1 MKSIDKITIF
11 RHIGKKYTYF
21 LAISYPYLQS
31 KIKYDNIAIKFRLY
45 TIFILIDYCERKV
58 GMKKKFNKVTVLYS
72 AVVIT
77 TLVYIFWR
85 AFFTI
90 PFHLGITSCI
100 FGLLLFLSETLGAI
114 ETIQHCYG
122 MGEELVPDLPQID
135 KHDYPDIDVFI
146 ATYNEPCELLYKT
159 INGCLY
165 MKYPDK
171 NKVHIYILDDGNR
184 SEIRELAA
192 TMKVGYITRTKHL
205 HAKAGNL
212 NNALQHTSSPL
223 VATFDADMI
232 PLSDFLLKTVPYF
245 LLPQYQCIDG
255 NWIKKEAN
263 KHLKIG
269 FIQSPQCF
277 YNPDLFQYNLFSE
290 DGVPNEQDYFYRDV
304 QIARNKT
311 NSAIYG
317 GSNTVISREALEQ
330 IGGFFTGVITEDFA
344 TGISIQAKGYTCY
357 AIKDVLAVGLSPTDL
372 KSLINQRA
380 RWARGCIQTL
390 RKVKIITRKGL
401 SIGQKISYCSSLLYW
416 YTPLRRLMYIL
427 APILFAVFGIQV
439 VKCSFIDLLI
449 WWLPQYLVYQY
460 AIKQFSKNIRTNRL
474 SNIYDTILF
483 PSLLP
488 AVILET
494 FGISQKKFAVTNKEK
509 VDNAFWYQCKHSLIH
524 ILLFVLSIFSL
535 MNCIQEI
542 FFGDGNTY
550 FIVFFWTL
558 VNLYSL
564 SMAIFFMMGRK
575 FFRVAERFQIE
586 MPLYV
591 EGIHHPCITKDIS
604 DGGLSFVC
612 DFPYYLPTNRA
623 LTFTLDTV
631 QFKGM
636 IKHVA
641 LFGKQW
647 KYGVEIVA
655 IEEKMKQEYFH
666 IIYDREPTLP
676 DTISKNHSFF
686 DELSYN
692 IIRRMNKSITYNRKL
707 PRLEVN
713 QPLKTKDKEVV
724 ICKNFNY
731 EYILLEGP
739 VLKERLEL
747 IINETISLTCKKQSN
762 YRGGAL
768 YKVDNHERLINNPQF
783 LSIISEWS
791 KTHFINMEKQKINI
805 PKEDKIFDERLYY
818 EK

>member
-1 MKSIDKITIF
+1 MK
-11 RHIGKKYTYF
+11 R
-21 LAISYPYLQS
+21 
-31 KIKYDNIAIKFRLY
+31 
-45 TIFILIDYCERKV
+45 
-58 GMKKKFNKVTVLYS
+58 KFNTMTLLYG

-77 TLVYIFWR
+77 TLIYIFWR

-90 PFHLGITSCI
+90 PFRLGLANCI
-100 FGLLLFLSETLGAI
+100 FGLLLFISETMGAI

-122 MGEELVPDLPQID
+122 MGQELTPILPQIETQ
-135 KHDYPDIDVFI
+135 DYPDVDIFI
-146 ATYNEPCELLYKT
+146 ATYNESCDLLYKT
-159 INGCLY
+159 INGCRF

-171 NKVHIYILDDGNR
+171 SKVHIYLLDDGNR
-184 SEIRELAA
+184 PEVKRLAMNMEI
-192 TMKVGYITRTKHL
+192 GYITREEHL

-212 NNALQHTSSPL
+212 NNALLHTSSPL

-245 LLPQYQCIDG
+245 LLPQYQCING
-255 NWIKKEAN
+255 KWIKTETN
-263 KHLKIG
+263 KDLKIG

-304 QIARNKT
+304 QLARNKT

-317 GSNTVISREALEQ
+317 GSNTVISRAALDE

-390 RKVKIITRKGL
+390 RRVKIVTRKGL
-401 SIGQKISYCSSLLYW
+401 SLGQKISYCSSLLYW

-439 VKCSFIDLLI
+439 VKCSFIDLLL
-449 WWLPQYLVYQY
+449 WWLPQYVVYQY

-524 ILLFVLSIFSL
+524 ILLFILSILSL
-535 MNCIQEI
+535 IKCMQEI

-550 FIVFFWTL
+550 FIIFVWTI

-575 FFRVAERFQIE
+575 FLRVAERFQIE
-586 MPLYV
+586 MPILV
-591 EGIHHPCITKDIS
+591 EGIQHVCKTQDLS

-612 DFPYYLPTNRA
+612 DFPYYLPTDYA
-623 LTFTLDTV
+623 ITFTLDTV
-631 QFKGM
+631 IFKGM
-636 IKHVA
+636 IKHVSV
-641 LFGKQW
+641 LNKQW
-647 KYGVEIVA
+647 KYGVEIVE
-655 IEEKMKQEYFH
+655 IEEHMKQVYYH

-676 DTISKNHSFF
+676 DTISKKHSFF

-692 IIRRMNKSITYNRKL
+692 ILRRVNKGITYNRKL
-707 PRLEVN
+707 PRLELN
-713 QPLKTKDKEVV
+713 QPLYTKENKQV

-731 EYILLEGP
+731 EYILLEGN
-739 VLKERLEL
+739 VLKEDLE
-747 IINETISLTCKKQSN
+747 IVINENISLFCHKQRD
-762 YRGGAL
+762 YREGGL
-768 YKVDNHERLINNPQF
+768 YKITNHTSLINHPEF
-783 LSIISEWS
+783 LSIVSEWS
-791 KTHFINMEKQKINI
+791 NRHLRNI
-805 PKEDKIFDERLYY
+805 EEQQRRIQKEDQIFDERLYY
-818 EK
+818 